1 MTFEQLDCFI
11 AAVEEDTF
19 FDAAESV
26 HMTQSALSKQIMK
39 LERELDV
46 SLFDRSGRSAA
57 LTEAGK
63 LFYKE
68 AQLLSEQY
76 RRSMLIMRQ
85 YREQARQQL
94 RIGTL
99 PILSQYDL
107 TALFGEFA
115 KNHPQILLSLDEVE
129 EPELMQGLDTGDYD
143 LIIARSS
150 MLSPEKYQT
159 LTLAEDRLAAI
170 LPCGHPLA
178 GKESVTL
185 HDLADEHFVLMKPYT
200 SIHQLCMKLFKNSDV
215 RPNILRTAR
224 MESIIGAVS
233 AGEGVSLLPE
243 KSFQIFSHE
252 SLTAIP
258 IQSAPPLSVVAARK
272 KTARTQMGSDQFFH
286 FLKQVHL
293 SKNK

>member
-11 AAVEEDTF
+11 AAVEEKTF

-26 HMTQSALSKQIMK
+26 HMTQSALSKQIIK
-39 LERELDV
+39 LEHELDV
-46 SLFDRSGRSAA
+46 SLFDRSGRSAI
-57 LTEAGK
+57 LTEAGE
-63 LFYKE
+63 LFYGE
-68 AQLLSEQY
+68 AQLLSAQY

-85 YREQARQQL
+85 YREQTRQQL

-107 TALFGEFA
+107 TSLFGEFA
-115 KNHPQILLSLDEVE
+115 KNHPQVIMSLDEVE
-129 EPELMQGLDTGDYD
+129 EPELMRGLNTGDYD

-150 MLSPEKYQT
+150 MFSPEKYQMI
-159 LTLAEDRLAAI
+159 TLAEDRLSAI

-178 GKESVTL
+178 GKKSVTL
-185 HDLADEHFVLMKPYT
+185 HDLADEHFILMKPYT
-200 SIHQLCMKLFKNSDV
+200 SIHQLCMKLFRNSDV

-224 MESIIGAVS
+224 MESIIGAIS

-243 KSFQIFSHE
+243 KSFQIFSHK
-252 SLTAIP
+252 SLTAVP

-272 KTARTQMGSDQFFH
+272 KTAHTQISSDPFFH
-286 FLKQVHL
+286 FLRKR
-293 SKNK
+293 KT